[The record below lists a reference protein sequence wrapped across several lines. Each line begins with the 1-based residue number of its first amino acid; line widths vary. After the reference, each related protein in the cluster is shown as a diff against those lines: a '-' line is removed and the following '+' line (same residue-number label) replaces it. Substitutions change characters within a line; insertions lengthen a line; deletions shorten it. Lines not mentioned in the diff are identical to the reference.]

1 MRKAFVLFVT
11 LAFCVSILGAADI
24 SFSGQ
29 SSFGLRVGLPSTENG
44 GDISKALLSQGF
56 ELDAYGGPSSL
67 YLNGGFNYDALNSS
81 LSLFLS
87 EAYADFYAGSFS
99 FRLGRQ
105 KATWGSME
113 ISSAVDIISPSDVS
127 DIVSTSKLGIDALKV
142 SYDAFPYAFDFYWIP
157 FFTPSTLPTS
167 LPISKPEASLKNGEF
182 AVRASAYTSEGDFM
196 LYGYYGWEDTP
207 SLSTFEYERQ
217 IMIGA
222 SAAVPV
228 GEVTVK
234 GEVGF
239 YPERDV
245 ILSGAAGAEWIKE
258 DLTLIAEIYGE
269 WDKEN
274 KDFTAQAGGS
284 IGYSLLDGELEF
296 SLSGIVQLEDLDG
309 AILASCSYALND
321 EIKLNMELVYV
332 FEETYKN
339 LSCVNSA
346 VTYSF

>member
-1 MRKAFVLFVT
+1 MRKTFALFVA
-11 LAFCVSILGAADI
+11 LVFCVSILGAVDI
-24 SFSGQ
+24 SFSGE
-29 SSFGLRVGLPSTENG
+29 SSFDFRVSLPSTENS
-44 GDISKALLSQGF
+44 GDISKALLSQSF

-67 YLNGGFNYDALNSS
+67 YINGGFNYDALNSS

-87 EAYADFYAGSFS
+87 EAYADLYAGSFS

-113 ISSAVDIISPSDVS
+113 ISSAVDIISPSDLS

-142 SYDAFPYAFDFYWIP
+142 SYDSFPYALDFYWIP
-157 FFTPSTLPTS
+157 IFTPSTLSTI
-167 LPISKPEASLKNGEF
+167 LPISKPEASLKNSEF
-182 AVRASAYTSEGDFM
+182 AVRASAYTSTGDFM
-196 LYGYYGWEDTP
+196 LYGYYGWEDIP
-207 SLSTFEYERQ
+207 SSSTYEYERL

-228 GEVTVK
+228 GEVTIK

-258 DLTLIAEIYGE
+258 ELTLIAEIYGG

-284 IGYSLLDGELEF
+284 VSYSLLDGEIEF
-296 SLSGIVQLEDLDG
+296 SLSGIVQLEDYDG
-309 AILASCSYALND
+309 AILGSCTYDLND
-321 EIKLNMELVYV
+321 EIKLNMELVYG
-332 FEETYKN
+332 FEKKYKD
-339 LSCVNSA
+339 LSCVNLT
-346 VTYSF
+346 VTYGF